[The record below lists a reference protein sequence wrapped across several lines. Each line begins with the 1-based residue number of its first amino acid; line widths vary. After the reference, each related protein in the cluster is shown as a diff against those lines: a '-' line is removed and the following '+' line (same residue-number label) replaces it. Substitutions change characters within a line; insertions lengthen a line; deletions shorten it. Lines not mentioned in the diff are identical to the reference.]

1 VIRLDL
7 STTSE
12 RTAATLERLLGE
24 ALHDM
29 VAKKRPTA
37 TVMVD
42 AFSSEFRVT
51 VTLLDRNRRKPAPR
65 KEP

>member
-1 VIRLDL
+1 MIRLDL

-51 VTLLDRNRRKPAPR
+51 VT
-65 KEP
+65 